1 MYIAAAF
8 PRVLDVDRL
17 LPGAYAV
24 DAQDRHEDLL
34 VHRAIRP
41 VAVQD
46 DRGPF
51 PIAPATADPDP
62 GRNHPSPSVEQDHR
76 PLPHVRL
83 DVPLYLA
90 QRLGVDDRAHLA
102 GPRPAPDFDFSIT
115 LRSSTNPREPPS

>member
-1 MYIAAAF
+1 MYIARV
-8 PRVLDVDRL
+8 RVLDVDRL

-46 DRGPF
+46 DRGPY
-51 PIAPATADPDP
+51 PIVPATADPDP

-76 PLPHVRL
+76 PLPHVLL
-83 DVPLYLA
+83 DV
-90 QRLGVDDRAHLA
+90 RLISD
-102 GPRPAPDFDFSIT
+102 DFSIT
-115 LRSSTNPREPPS
+115 LRSSTDPREPPS